1 MSEWWLILQNYMRVK
16 RVGEDK
22 VGDRTLENFSIYISN
37 RRGGNKHFKKMLF
50 EAIRDIGK
58 AW

>member
-50 EAIRDIGK
+50 EAEM
-58 AW
+58 